1 MTQRIITPTQ
11 FKLLYDLSDDY
22 VFLMKKKHN
31 SFVYECINRKAEE
44 IFSVNPLN
52 KKLEECLDEFHY
64 KTIIKNY
71 NRAILEGKSI
81 FYQDHYCL
89 MNITYVNETSAIP
102 IYDGEEQYIL
112 AMTKEISRSEELTN
126 STYIL
131 ESFKKGING
140 AALVAMTSKEGI
152 IEMANQLFETTSQF
166 EQKEILGHS
175 FRIVNSNF
183 HDKSFFKEMWKTVE
197 SGNIWRGEIRN
208 RTKFGSFYWVDANII
223 PIHNE
228 KGEIEKYLTIQFDIT
243 EKKRI
248 IDELRNIER
257 TFTLIT
263 EYSNDLI
270 AITDEEG
277 FLLYSSPSHETIL
290 QYDKEE
296 LLGTN
301 YLEQI
306 AEDKD
311 QLILLKERI
320 IASIEE
326 QTVVR
331 KELLLKKKNGKP
343 IWTDTSITSV
353 KRNLDGDSE
362 KWFVF
367 VSREIT
373 EKRVMEDKLKFMA
386 YHDSLTGLPNRRSF
400 QRDFSKAMQ
409 SVSHLNPYIALIYI
423 DGDDFKAVNDK
434 FGHDVGDQFLVHFA
448 EKLMQSVNLDYKV
461 YRIGGD
467 EFVLIVN
474 RMNDYTDGYSEKVQA
489 IVHAIQNSLKQG
501 WTINEH
507 KFTPTSSIGI
517 SVFPNDG
524 TSMAELLDNADQAL
538 YTAKKLGK
546 NNFIYTY
553 AVQN

>member
-11 FKLLYDLSDDY
+11 FKLLYDLSEDY

-44 IFSVNPLN
+44 IFSESPLN
-52 KKLEECLDEFHY
+52 KKLEDCLEEFHI
-64 KTIIKNY
+64 KTIIKHY
-71 NRAILEGKSI
+71 NRAILERKSI
-81 FYQDHYCL
+81 CYQDHYCL
-89 MNITYVNETSAIP
+89 MNITYVNETTAIP
-102 IYDGEEQYIL
+102 IYDGEDQYIL
-112 AMTKEISRSEELTN
+112 AMTKEVSRSEELKK

-131 ESFKKGING
+131 ESFKKGITG
-140 AALVAMTSKEGI
+140 AALVAMSNKEGI
-152 IEMANQLFETTSQF
+152 IEMANQLFEVTSQF
-166 EQKEILGHS
+166 EQQEILGKS
-175 FRIVNSNF
+175 FRLVNSNF
-183 HDKSFFKEMWKTVE
+183 HEEDFFGEMWKTVKG
-197 SGNIWRGEIRN
+197 GNIWRGEIRN

-223 PIHNE
+223 PIQNDN
-228 KGEIEKYLTIQFDIT
+228 GEIEKYLTIQFDIT

-248 IDELRNIER
+248 IDALRNIER

-263 EYSNDLI
+263 EHSNDLI

-277 FLLYSSPSHETIL
+277 HLLYSSPSHETIL

-306 AEDKD
+306 AKDKE
-311 QLILLKERI
+311 QLIFLKDRMI
-320 IASIEE
+320 TSTEE
-326 QTVVR
+326 KSAIRT
-331 KELLLKKKNGKP
+331 ELLLKTKNGNS

-373 EKRVMEDKLKFMA
+373 EKREMEDKLKFMA

-400 QRDFSKAMQ
+400 HKDFSKAIQ
-409 SVSHLNPYIALIYI
+409 SVSLQNPHIALIYI
-423 DGDDFKAVNDK
+423 DGDNFKSVNDE

-448 EKLMQSVNLDYKV
+448 EKLKKSVNSGYQV

-467 EFVLIVN
+467 EFVLIVD
-474 RMNDYTDGYSEKVQA
+474 RMNDYKNGSSEKVQT
-489 IVHAIQNSLKQG
+489 IVQAIQNSLKQG
-501 WTINEH
+501 WTINDH
-507 KFTPTSSIGI
+507 LFTPTTSIGI

-546 NNFIYTY
+546 NNFIYTH
-553 AVQN
+553 AVQS